1 MEHTLYINLKQ
12 RRDRRQQVESQL
24 ASIGVIGKRMEAV
37 YCKHGGI
44 GCAMSHIQ
52 CIEYAKSQQ
61 WTHVFICED
70 DIEFTNPEL
79 LKTQLATFLQSNI
92 AWDVLLIGANLGPP
106 FDKESG
112 CLRVF
117 NAQTTT
123 GYIVKR
129 HYYDTLL
136 TSFRESV
143 GKLIDNYRLLSF
155 YAIDIHWKKLQQRD
169 RWYIL
174 YPLTVIQTAGYSDI
188 EQKKIDYSARML
200 ESKELKHSFIS

>member
-24 ASIGVIGKRMEAV
+24 ESIGVTGERMEAV
-37 YCKHGGI
+37 YCKQGGV

-52 CIEYAKSQQ
+52 CLEYAKSQK
-61 WTHVFICED
+61 WSHVFICED
-70 DIEFTNPEL
+70 DIEFTNPSL
-79 LKTQLATFLQSNI
+79 LKSQLATFLQSNI
-92 AWDVLLIGANLGPP
+92 AWDVLLVGANLGPP

-123 GYIVKR
+123 GYIVKN
-129 HYYDTLL
+129 HYYDTLIQ
-136 TSFRESV
+136 SFQQSV
-143 GKLIDNYRLLSF
+143 GKLIENYQLLPL

-174 YPLTVIQTAGYSDI
+174 YPLTVIQTAGHSDI
-188 EQKKIDYSARML
+188 EQKKVNYSARML
-200 ESKELKHSFIS
+200 DSKELKHSFI